1 MCRVW
6 MAGVVALGLL
16 CGLGVYLAP
25 LKPNILALQ
34 FAFTPRAFGEVVHQ
48 WTGEPLHRYRVH
60 LLVDYALLAS
70 YGLFG
75 YLLTTHTR
83 MFEAFQGR
91 HRRWLA
97 WTLPLAAVFDAVEN
111 SLHLWLT
118 EVPRFGV
125 PLPYLLA
132 ALAASAKWLLLF
144 SFGLAV
150 AVALLRGRRGGA

>member
-1 MCRVW
+1 MRRVW
-6 MAGVVALGLL
+6 IAGVVALGLL

-25 LKPNILALQ
+25 LKPDILALQ

-48 WTGEPLHRYRVH
+48 WTGEPLYRYRMH

-70 YGLFG
+70 YGIFG
-75 YLLTTHTR
+75 YLLSTQTR
-83 MFEAFQGR
+83 VFEAFGPRWQ
-91 HRRWLA
+91 RWLA

-111 SLHLWLT
+111 SFHLWLT

-132 ALAASAKWLLLF
+132 ALAASAKWVLLF
-144 SFGLAV
+144 AFGLAV
-150 AVALLRGRRGGA
+150 AVALVRGRRGKA

>member
-1 MCRVW
+1 MRGVW
-6 MAGVVALGLL
+6 MAGGLALALF
-16 CGLGVYLAP
+16 CALGVYLAP

-75 YLLTTHTR
+75 YLLTTQTR
-83 MFEAFQGR
+83 VFETFQAR
-91 HRRWLA
+91 LRRWLA

-111 SLHLWLT
+111 SFHLWLT

-132 ALAASAKWLLLF
+132 ALAASAKWLLLLG
-144 SFGLAV
+144 FGLAV
-150 AVALLRGRRGGA
+150 AVALLRGHRGDA

>member
-1 MCRVW
+1 MW
-6 MAGVVALGLL
+6 LF
-16 CGLGVYLAP
+16 
-25 LKPNILALQ
+25 ILSDSL
-34 FAFTPRAFGEVVHQ
+34 TFG
-48 WTGEPLHRYRVH
+48 
-60 LLVDYALLAS
+60 ALLAS

-75 YLLTTHTR
+75 YLLTTQTR
-83 MFEAFQGR
+83 VFEAYQCR

-97 WTLPLAAVFDAVEN
+97 WALPLAAVFDAVEN

-132 ALAASAKWLLLF
+132 ALAASAKWVLLF

>member
-1 MCRVW
+1 M
-6 MAGVVALGLL
+6 
-16 CGLGVYLAP
+16 
-25 LKPNILALQ
+25 
-34 FAFTPRAFGEVVHQ
+34 VHQ

-75 YLLTTHTR
+75 YLLTTQTR
-83 MFEAFQGR
+83 VFEAFQGR

>member
-1 MCRVW
+1 MHRVW
-6 MAGVVALGLL
+6 MAGIVTLGLL
-16 CGLGVYLAP
+16 CALGIYLAP

-34 FAFTPRAFGEVVHQ
+34 FAFTPRAFGEVVHL

-75 YLLTTHTR
+75 YLLTTQTSV
-83 MFEAFQGR
+83 FDAFKAR

-111 SLHLWLT
+111 SFHLWLT

-132 ALAASAKWLLLF
+132 ALAASAKWVLLF
-144 SFGLAV
+144 TFGLAV
-150 AVALLRGRRGGA
+150 AVALLGGRRGGA